1 MVSRAPARPRNGEGR
16 ATPRSRPEERL
27 GQTVSVRFTEGE
39 LRRIQAYAV
48 VFGLSPNAVIRQACE
63 YFLGHKVATKE
74 YEEALTAY
82 RKRSEEQVA
91 ALEEMKMR
99 SA

>member
-16 ATPRSRPEERL
+16 TAPRSRPEERL
-27 GQTVSVRFTEGE
+27 GQTVSVRFTESE

-48 VFGLSPNAVIRQACE
+48 VFDLSPNAVIRQACD
-63 YFLGHKVATKE
+63 YFLSHKVATKE
-74 YEEALTAY
+74 YDEALTAY

-91 ALEEMKMR
+91 ALEEMR
-99 SA
+99 NAS